1 VEMSMDNQSSGVEI
15 REQLLQRRRTHIVT
29 LQQELARLVKESV
42 ALGVQRIV
50 LFGSLARE
58 EAGLLSDLDLLI
70 VWDTPLSFLERT
82 VALYRALQP
91 QVAVD
96 LLVYT
101 PAEMIRMK
109 NRPFIRHVLEQGEV
123 LYAN

>member
-1 VEMSMDNQSSGVEI
+1 MDNQSSGVEI

-123 LYAN
+123 LYAY

>member
-1 VEMSMDNQSSGVEI
+1 MGSQSSGVEI

>member
-1 VEMSMDNQSSGVEI
+1 MKI

-50 LFGSLARE
+50 LFGSMARE
-58 EAGLLSDLDLLI
+58 EAGLFSDLDLLI

-109 NRPFIRHVLEQGEV
+109 NRPFIHHVLEQGEV

>member
-1 VEMSMDNQSSGVEI
+1 MNRGGQSSGVEI
-15 REQLLQRRRTHIVT
+15 REQLLQRRQTHIVT

-58 EAGLLSDLDLLI
+58 EAGLFSDLDLLI

>member
-1 VEMSMDNQSSGVEI
+1 MDNQSSGVEI